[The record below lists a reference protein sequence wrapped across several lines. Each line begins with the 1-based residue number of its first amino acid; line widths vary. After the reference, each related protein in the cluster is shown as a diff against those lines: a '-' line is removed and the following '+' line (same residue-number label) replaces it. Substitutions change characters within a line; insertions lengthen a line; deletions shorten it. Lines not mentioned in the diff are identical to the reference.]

1 MRNTQ
6 GCDLKRQK
14 KTLWRNVSA
23 RPVDGAQEAFTAT
36 VKSATRHL

>member
-6 GCDLKRQK
+6 GYALKRQK
-14 KTLWRNVSA
+14 NTLLRNVSA
-23 RPVDGAQEAFTAT
+23 RPVDGAQEAITAT